1 MEELVAARYNLWWY
15 LALIVPAIVMVF
27 GTFWQKRYL
36 LIIAVIL
43 SLFATY
49 ALCNISVQEKWK
61 TRLSLAKTEAQLE
74 YATADSANLVFTSF
88 FIGPFEASFNKT
100 LDQSALS
107 NGAVLPQSGWLMVTS
122 Q

>member
-1 MEELVAARYNLWWY
+1 
-15 LALIVPAIVMVF
+15 MVF
-27 GTFWQKRYL
+27 GTFWHKRYL

-74 YATADSANLVFTSF
+74 YATADGANLVFTAF
-88 FIGPFEASFNKT
+88 FIGPFEALLYTFFWGLLGWKIWPRLRKT
-100 LDQSALS
+100 K
-107 NGAVLPQSGWLMVTS
+107 MRRT
-122 Q
+122 